1 MATAEGQQKI
11 ELNKDEYEVLATQ
24 GLAGTWKDEYVTVSV
39 VSILNT
45 IVIGGLASAFGYP
58 QILIGVG
65 TAIKSLSTAGVDV
78 GFIMEATIMA
88 AIGLS
93 IWKKV

>member
-1 MATAEGQQKI
+1 
-11 ELNKDEYEVLATQ
+11 
-24 GLAGTWKDEYVTVSV
+24 
-39 VSILNT
+39 
-45 IVIGGLASAFGYP
+45 VIGGLASAFGYP